1 MAPQKSVTFYL
12 RTPDGKPKLRRTTIA
27 WPFGTFR
34 EGRDRQQDGYVS
46 STLKTIVFEG
56 GFFETDDKEI
66 IEFLDVYNSGG
77 IWKRSDGSWEQF
89 TIGANFISN
98 IITREKAKEA
108 VKTVMN
114 TEYVEK
120 AMIPS
125 IIVDTFS
132 IEQLK
137 ASCQQFG
144 ITVPKDTVQREA
156 YVALLKDAWHI
167 QA

>member
-1 MAPQKSVTFYL
+1 
-12 RTPDGKPKLRRTTIA
+12 
-27 WPFGTFR
+27 
-34 EGRDRQQDGYVS
+34 
-46 STLKTIVFEG
+46 
-56 GFFETDDKEI
+56 
-66 IEFLDVYNSGG
+66 
-77 IWKRSDGSWEQF
+77 
-89 TIGANFISN
+89 
-98 IITREKAKEA
+98 
-108 VKTVMN
+108 MN

-156 YVALLKDAWHI
+156 YVALLKDA
-167 QA
+167 